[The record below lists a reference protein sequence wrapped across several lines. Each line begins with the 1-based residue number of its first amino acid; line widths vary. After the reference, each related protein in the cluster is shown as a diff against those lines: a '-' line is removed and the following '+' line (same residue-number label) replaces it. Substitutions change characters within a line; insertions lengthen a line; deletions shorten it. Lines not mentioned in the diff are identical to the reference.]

1 MKKQKS
7 LEEVLRE
14 NKKKEQERRRKEEI
28 EEQERKR
35 EGLKRLQR
43 QKRIESVLTAMIIVF
58 IMTVTILL
66 IKKTDESYMNSCTKN
81 HSYDYCEARK

>member
-1 MKKQKS
+1 MKKTLQ
-7 LEEVLRE
+7 EVLRN
-14 NKKKEQERRRKEEI
+14 NKLKEQK
-28 EEQERKR
+28 RKR

>member
-1 MKKQKS
+1 MIDMEKTLQ
-7 LEEVLRE
+7 EVLRN
-14 NKKKEQERRRKEEI
+14 NKLKEQK
-28 EEQERKR
+28 RKR

-43 QKRIESVLTAMIIVF
+43 QKRIESVLTAMIIIF

>member
-14 NKKKEQERRRKEEI
+14 NKKKEQER
-28 EEQERKR
+28 KR
-35 EGLKRLQR
+35 EGLKRLKR

-66 IKKTDESYMNSCTKN
+66 IKKTDESYMNSCTKS

>member
-1 MKKQKS
+1 MEKTLQ
-7 LEEVLRE
+7 EVLRN
-14 NKKKEQERRRKEEI
+14 NKLKEQK
-28 EEQERKR
+28 RKR

>member
-14 NKKKEQERRRKEEI
+14 NKKKEQERR
-28 EEQERKR
+28 R

>member
-1 MKKQKS
+1 MEKTLQ
-7 LEEVLRE
+7 EVLRN
-14 NKKKEQERRRKEEI
+14 NKLKEQK
-28 EEQERKR
+28 RKR

-43 QKRIESVLTAMIIVF
+43 QKRIESVLTAMIIIF

-66 IKKTDESYMNSCTKN
+66 IKKTDENYMNSCTKN

>member
-1 MKKQKS
+1 MEKTLQ
-7 LEEVLRE
+7 EVLRN
-14 NKKKEQERRRKEEI
+14 NKLKEQK
-28 EEQERKR
+28 RKR

-81 HSYDYCEARK
+81 HSYDYCEERK

>member
-1 MKKQKS
+1 MEKTLQ
-7 LEEVLRE
+7 EVLRN
-14 NKKKEQERRRKEEI
+14 NKLKEQK
-28 EEQERKR
+28 RKR

-43 QKRIESVLTAMIIVF
+43 QKRIESVLTAMTIVF